1 MLEGVEIKKL
11 KIIVDERGFLMEM
24 LRCND
29 KIFEKFGQV
38 YLTVCNPDYVKG
50 WHYHKKQTDNFVV
63 VKGNAKVVLYDMR
76 KDSKTKSQIQEIFL
90 GENNPI
96 LLKIP
101 PYVVHGMASIDN
113 EKVYL
118 INCPTLPYNYGN
130 PDEYRIDF
138 KSKDISYDWGLDK
151 GG

>member
-1 MLEGVEIKKL
+1 
-11 KIIVDERGFLMEM
+11 MEM
-24 LRCND
+24 LRCDD

-38 YLTVCNPDYVKG
+38 YLTVCNPGYVKG

-76 KDSKTKSQIQEIFL
+76 KKSRTKSKIQEVFM
-90 GENNPI
+90 GEQNPI

-101 PYVVHGMASIDN
+101 PFVVHGVTPIDN
-113 EKVYL
+113 KPVYL
-118 INCPTLPYNYGN
+118 INCPTLPYNYKK
-130 PDEYRIDF
+130 PDERRIDF
-138 KSKDISYDWGLDK
+138 KGKKIPYNWGVDK

>member
-1 MLEGVEIKKL
+1 MLEGVKIKQL
-11 KIIVDERGFLMEM
+11 KVITDERGFLMEM
-24 LRCND
+24 LRCD
-29 KIFEKFGQV
+29 DEIFEKFGQV

-63 VKGNAKVVLYDMR
+63 VKGNAKVVLFDMR
-76 KDSKTKSQIQEIFL
+76 ENSKTKAQIQEVFM
-90 GENNPI
+90 GEKNPI

-101 PYVVHGMASIDN
+101 PFVVHGITPMDN
-113 EKVYL
+113 NPVYL
-118 INCPTLPYNYGN
+118 INCPTLPYYYKE

-138 KSKDISYDWGLDK
+138 KSGEIPYNWGVEK

>member
-11 KIIVDERGFLMEM
+11 KVTVDDRGLLMEM
-24 LRCND
+24 LRRD
-29 KIFEKFGQV
+29 DEIFEKFGQV
-38 YLTVCNPDYVKG
+38 YLSVCNPGIVKG
-50 WHYHKKQTDNFVV
+50 WHYHKKQTDNFAV

-76 KDSKTKSQIQEIFL
+76 PNSKTKLEIQEVFM
-90 GENNPI
+90 GEKNPI

-101 PYVVHGMASIDN
+101 PFVVHGVTSVDDGP
-113 EKVYL
+113 VY
-118 INCPTLPYNYGN
+118 IVNCPTLPYIYDK

-138 KSKDISYDWGLDK
+138 KSKEIPYDWDVDK